1 MSVKVL
7 IVDDSTF
14 YRKRLREMFDTDPG
28 IQVIGE
34 AHNGQAAVDLTRS
47 LRPDVITMDVEMP
60 VMGGI
65 EAVKKIMEVCPTP
78 VLMFSSLTE
87 EGARETFEALSYG
100 AADFLPKDFSGIA
113 RRKAQVVEEICS
125 KVKALGTSSMYRRG
139 AAMALSR
146 AAASGSSV
154 RPARQAPA
162 AEPERSSF
170 RRVPAAPAPQP
181 QTARPASRPADS
193 VVRPA
198 DSVMRPAGPL
208 SAPAAPVNRGR
219 QAAENMSRVE
229 SRLEALINRKKAE
242 LNALN
247 NLRISQETRNA
258 HLQHIKSFVPEGST
272 DYQILAIGSSTG
284 GPNALQAIITALPG
298 TIPFPVV
305 IAQHMTGL
313 FTRSFAERL
322 NNLAEVTVK
331 EAENGEQLKPGC
343 VYIAPGGQQ
352 ITITA
357 RSPRNFRISVIE
369 SPPEVYYRPSVD
381 ILMGSL
387 SRCSNIKVLA
397 IILTGMGQDGKM
409 GCKLLREKGSEI
421 WAQDELTS
429 VIYGMPR
436 AVAGMASRILP
447 LQDIA
452 GEIIKT
458 IRR

>member
-113 RRKAQVVEEICS
+113 RRKTQVVEEICS
-125 KVKALGTSSMYRRG
+125 KVKALGTSSMYRRRVP
-139 AAMALSR
+139 AARPRPLNSE
-146 AAASGSSV
+146 SSV
-154 RPARQAPA
+154 RPSRVAAA
-162 AEPERSSF
+162 AEPERSSL
-170 RRVPAAPAPQP
+170 RRVPAAPLPQAVP
-181 QTARPASRPADS
+181 PASRPADS
-193 VVRPA
+193 VI
-198 DSVMRPAGPL
+198 RPAGPVSS
-208 SAPAAPVNRGR
+208 SAALNNRGR

-242 LNALN
+242 LQALN

-258 HLQHIKSFVPEGST
+258 HLQHIKSFAPEGST

-284 GPNALQAIITALPG
+284 GPIALQAIITALPG

-357 RSPRNFRISVIE
+357 RAPRNFRISVIE

-387 SRCSNIKVLA
+387 SRCSNTKVLA

-447 LQDIA
+447 LDDIA

-458 IRR
+458 IKR

>member
-113 RRKAQVVEEICS
+113 RRKSQVVEEICS

-139 AAMALSR
+139 ISAARPRPLNSA
-146 AAASGSSV
+146 SSV
-154 RPARQAPA
+154 RPERPAAA
-162 AEPERSSF
+162 AEPERSAF
-170 RRVPAAPAPQP
+170 RRVPAAPLPQ
-181 QTARPASRPADS
+181 AAHPASRPADTAI
-193 VVRPA
+193 RPEA
-198 DSVMRPAGPL
+198 PVSR
-208 SAPAAPVNRGR
+208 PAAPDNRGQR
-219 QAAENMSRVE
+219 ALEKMSRVE

-258 HLQHIKSFVPEGST
+258 HLQHIKSFAPEGST

-387 SRCSNIKVLA
+387 SRCSNIRVLA

-421 WAQDELTS
+421 WAQDEFTS

-436 AVAGMASRILP
+436 AVAGLASRILP

-458 IRR
+458 IKK

>member
-28 IQVIGE
+28 IQVVGE
-34 AHNGQAAVDLTRS
+34 AQNGQAAVDLTRS

-113 RRKAQVVEEICS
+113 RRKTQVVEEICS
-125 KVKALGTSSMYRRG
+125 KVKALGTSSMYRRRVS
-139 AAMALSR
+139 AARPRPLNSE
-146 AAASGSSV
+146 SSV
-154 RPARQAPA
+154 RPARAAAA

-170 RRVPAAPAPQP
+170 RRVPAAPLPQVVP
-181 QTARPASRPADS
+181 PASCPADS
-193 VVRPA
+193 VL
-198 DSVMRPAGPL
+198 RPAGPVSS
-208 SAPAAPVNRGR
+208 SAALNNRGR
-219 QAAENMSRVE
+219 QAAENMSKVE

-242 LNALN
+242 LQALN

-258 HLQHIKSFVPEGST
+258 HLQHIKSFAPEGST

-357 RSPRNFRISVIE
+357 RAPRNFRISVIE

-387 SRCSNIKVLA
+387 SRCSNTKVLA

-447 LQDIA
+447 LDDIA

-458 IRR
+458 IKR

>member
-28 IQVIGE
+28 IQVVGE

-47 LRPDVITMDVEMP
+47 LRPDVVTMDVEMP

-65 EAVKKIMEVCPTP
+65 EAVKIIMEVCPTP

-100 AADFLPKDFSGIA
+100 AADFLPKDFAGIA
-113 RRKAQVVEEICS
+113 RKKTQVVEEICS
-125 KVKALGTSSMYRRG
+125 KVKALGNSSMYRRRSP
-139 AAMALSR
+139 AARPRPLSSES
-146 AAASGSSV
+146 AAA
-154 RPARQAPA
+154 RPARNAAA
-162 AEPERSSF
+162 AEPASR
-170 RRVPAAPAPQP
+170 
-181 QTARPASRPADS
+181 TARKPPEI
-193 VVRPA
+193 VKP
-198 DSVMRPAGPL
+198 
-208 SAPAAPVNRGR
+208 APAAPVSRPAAPDNRGR
-219 QAAENMSRVE
+219 QAAEAMSRVE

-258 HLQHIKSFVPEGST
+258 HLQRIKSFVPEGST

-298 TIPFPVV
+298 SIPFPVV

-322 NNLAEVTVK
+322 NYLSEVTVK

-429 VIYGMPR
+429 VIYGMPK

-458 IRR
+458 IKR

>member
-28 IQVIGE
+28 IQVVGE
-34 AHNGQAAVDLTRS
+34 AQNGQAAVDLTRS

-113 RRKAQVVEEICS
+113 RRKTQVVEEICS
-125 KVKALGTSSMYRRG
+125 KVKALGTSSMYRRRVP
-139 AAMALSR
+139 AARPRPLNSE
-146 AAASGSSV
+146 SSV
-154 RPARQAPA
+154 RPSRVAVA
-162 AEPERSSF
+162 AEPERSSL
-170 RRVPAAPAPQP
+170 RRVPAAPLPQAVP
-181 QTARPASRPADS
+181 PASRPADS
-193 VVRPA
+193 VI
-198 DSVMRPAGPL
+198 RPAGPVSS
-208 SAPAAPVNRGR
+208 SAALNNRGR

-242 LNALN
+242 LQALN

-258 HLQHIKSFVPEGST
+258 HLQHIKSFAPEGST

-284 GPNALQAIITALPG
+284 GPIALQAIITALPG

-357 RSPRNFRISVIE
+357 RAPRNFRISVIE

-387 SRCSNIKVLA
+387 SRCSNTKVLA

-447 LQDIA
+447 LDDIA

-458 IRR
+458 IKR

>member
-28 IQVIGE
+28 IQVVGE
-34 AHNGQAAVDLTRS
+34 AQNGQAAVDLTRS

-113 RRKAQVVEEICS
+113 RRKTQVVEEICS
-125 KVKALGTSSMYRRG
+125 KVKALGTSSMYRRRVP
-139 AAMALSR
+139 AARPRPLNSE
-146 AAASGSSV
+146 SSV
-154 RPARQAPA
+154 RPSRVAAA
-162 AEPERSSF
+162 AEPERSSL
-170 RRVPAAPAPQP
+170 RRVPAAPLPQAVP
-181 QTARPASRPADS
+181 PASRPADS
-193 VVRPA
+193 VI
-198 DSVMRPAGPL
+198 RPAGPVSS
-208 SAPAAPVNRGR
+208 SAALNNRGR

-242 LNALN
+242 LQALN

-258 HLQHIKSFVPEGST
+258 HLQHIKSFAPEGST

-284 GPNALQAIITALPG
+284 GPIALQAIITALPG

-357 RSPRNFRISVIE
+357 RAPRNFRISVIE

-387 SRCSNIKVLA
+387 SRCSNTKVLA

-447 LQDIA
+447 LDDIA

-458 IRR
+458 IKR